1 MSSGLTGFPS
11 PGGRVTKCWYVLIL
25 LSQLCPTLKG
35 GVSFRDR
42 GMWRKQ
48 SLAKTSLSIFLTP
61 ATEGLCQGCFARI
74 RKDEFGFESLCTRRT
89 CYMLHIK
96 TAVYALTDLIYR
108 LPWKGNGLTH
118 THQKLGDRLPEG
130 KCNRHFSK
138 AIPQYSPSVK
148 IPKHW
153 TPANAV
159 HHFCPMRNLETA
171 VYTQITSLNFRPK
184 NLPTRQA
191 KGVCFMQPD
200 LDLA

>member
-108 LPWKGNGLTH
+108 LHTWKGNGLTH

-130 KCNRHFSK
+130 KHAIGISQKRYHTIFTICQNTK
-138 AIPQYSPSVK
+138 ALNTGQRSSPLLSDEK
-148 IPKHW
+148 P
-153 TPANAV
+153 
-159 HHFCPMRNLETA
+159 RNCSIHSDHES
-171 VYTQITSLNFRPK
+171 QF
-184 NLPTRQA
+184 QA
-191 KGVCFMQPD
+191 
-200 LDLA
+200 